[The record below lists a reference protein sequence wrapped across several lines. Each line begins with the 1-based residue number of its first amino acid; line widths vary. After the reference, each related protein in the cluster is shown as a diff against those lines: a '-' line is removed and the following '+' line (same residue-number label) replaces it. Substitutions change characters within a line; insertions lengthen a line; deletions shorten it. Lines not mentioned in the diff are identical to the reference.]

1 MVLIVLFFW
10 VLLLLLIVYNVFNKD
25 FMSPSF
31 LLVAG
36 YLLSIGSTM
45 YNIRDWNVSIGIQT
59 FLIYFVGIMAFV
71 VGEALIKTRVA
82 KNKRTGKVQEVEYI
96 SVNGWKYFLVIF
108 ACVFVLILTYKE
120 VVRIANLNFAS
131 WGNLAYNYKTNV
143 INGNLEGASL
153 SSLVQQANKITKG
166 FAFVFLYIFI
176 NNFFADRNH
185 REHRKNWINLIP
197 GILFAIQCVIKGGRF
212 QIVAYIISAVFLY
225 YFFWK
230 RSTGWSK
237 VIPIKYLMRVIIGI
251 VIVVMAFWFSRELVG
266 RMSKDNDLM
275 GYVTRYF
282 GGGAALLELYLR
294 DTSMLHDAAVETFAG
309 MVTSLN
315 KLGFTLT
322 ARASHEFRAA
332 AGITIGNAYSAL
344 RNYYHDY
351 GIMGVAFFNFLLSC
365 IFSSKYYK
373 LKSYTCITYNKAF
386 SIILYATLI
395 YTVFFQFFT
404 DYFFARLSIGFII
417 ELLIMRIC
425 FWFTV
430 KLKISIGRR

>member
-1 MVLIVLFFW
+1 MVLIVLFFL
-10 VLLLLLIVYNVFNKD
+10 VLLFLLIVYNVFNKD
-25 FMSPSF
+25 FMTPSF
-31 LLVAG
+31 LLIAG
-36 YLLSIGSTM
+36 YLLSIGSTL
-45 YNIRDWNVSIGIQT
+45 YNIRDWNVSIGMWT
-59 FLIYFVGIMAFV
+59 FLIYCIGMIAFV
-71 VGEALIKTRVA
+71 AGEALVKIQVS
-82 KNKRTGKVQEVEYI
+82 KNKETTKIQKVEYI
-96 SVNGWKYFLVIF
+96 SINRWKYILVIGV
-108 ACVFVLILTYKE
+108 CIFVLILTYRE

-143 INGNLEGASL
+143 INGDLEGSSL
-153 SSLVQQANKITKG
+153 SDLVQQANKITKG
-166 FAFVFLYIFI
+166 FAFVFLYVFI
-176 NNFFADRNH
+176 NNFFADRNR
-185 REHRKNWINLIP
+185 REHKKNWTNLIP

-225 YFFWK
+225 YFFWRK
-230 RSTGWSK
+230 STGWNK
-237 VIPIKYLMRVIIGI
+237 IVPIKYLMQVIIVI

-282 GGGAALLELYLR
+282 GGGAALFELYLR
-294 DTSMLHDAAVETFAG
+294 DTPMLHDVAIETFAG
-309 MVTSLN
+309 MVASLN
-315 KLGFTLT
+315 KLGFALT

-332 AGITIGNAYSAL
+332 SGITIGNAYSAL

-373 LKSYTCITYNKAF
+373 LKSYSYITYKRAF

-404 DYFFARLSIGFII
+404 DYFFAKLSIGFII

-430 KLKISIGRR
+430 KLKISIGGR

>member
-1 MVLIVLFFW
+1 M
-10 VLLLLLIVYNVFNKD
+10 
-25 FMSPSF
+25 
-31 LLVAG
+31 
-36 YLLSIGSTM
+36 
-45 YNIRDWNVSIGIQT
+45 
-59 FLIYFVGIMAFV
+59 
-71 VGEALIKTRVA
+71 
-82 KNKRTGKVQEVEYI
+82 
-96 SVNGWKYFLVIF
+96 
-108 ACVFVLILTYKE
+108 
-120 VVRIANLNFAS
+120 
-131 WGNLAYNYKTNV
+131 
-143 INGNLEGASL
+143 
-153 SSLVQQANKITKG
+153 
-166 FAFVFLYIFI
+166 
-176 NNFFADRNH
+176 RN
-185 REHRKNWINLIP
+185 
-197 GILFAIQCVIKGGRF
+197 KGGRF

-230 RSTGWSK
+230 KSTGWSE
-237 VIPIKYLMRVIIGI
+237 VVPIKYLMRVIIGI

-282 GGGAALLELYLR
+282 GGGAALMELYLR

-373 LKSYTCITYNKAF
+373 LKSYTYITYNKAF